1 MNLDSYY
8 VGLFANIIGVAPEK
22 AIKLAANDLFRAKLA
37 SLSHRAKGNPDKLPT
52 ELGMLAGAMAG
63 TTQVIATNPMETV
76 KIRMQMA
83 TISSA
88 ASIAGNVAI
97 QNIPSTFS
105 VVKDLGLRGLYRGS
119 VATLS
124 RDVPFSMLFFQSFAF
139 FKSKLGNND
148 KELRFPLIFAAG
160 ITAGAISA
168 FMVTPMDGK
177 LYYNI

>member
-1 MNLDSYY
+1 MIEIP

-37 SLSHRAKGNPDKLPT
+37 GLSQRAQGNPDKLPP

-83 TISSA
+83 AVSSSTIGVS
-88 ASIAGNVAI
+88 NVAV
-97 QNIPSTFS
+97 QSVPSTFS
-105 VVKDLGLRGLYRGS
+105 VVKDLGFKGLYRGS
-119 VATLS
+119 IATLS
-124 RDVPFSMLFFQSFAF
+124 RDVPFSMIFFQSFAY
-139 FKSKLGNND
+139 FKNKFSGD
-148 KELRFPLIFAAG
+148 GSKELGFPSIFAAG

-168 FMVTPMDGK
+168 FLVTPMDGTH
-177 LYYNI
+177 